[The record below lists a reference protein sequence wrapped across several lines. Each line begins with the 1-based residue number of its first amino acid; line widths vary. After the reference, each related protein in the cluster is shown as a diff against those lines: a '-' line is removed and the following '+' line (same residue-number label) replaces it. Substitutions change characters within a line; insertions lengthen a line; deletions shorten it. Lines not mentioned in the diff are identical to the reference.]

1 MKTFLSESVDF
12 VVMSDNIHVLA
23 VSKTGDNGYPIDQ
36 VVEVAVF
43 KVDLSAN
50 MMESVYDK
58 VVKQD
63 TSVWSDEVKDRVKDL
78 YGISPED
85 VEEGCNEDAVAQDL
99 RELLQDKT
107 ITAFDVKGDF
117 MGHLKNEPYALARKV
132 EVSSAISSRSSFVY
146 RLPSKQTPGPEGL
159 RMSYKAILPDDPAG
173 IGESAGAYEDAAR
186 ASAILLELH
195 QRGLY

>member
-1 MKTFLSESVDF
+1 MKMML
-12 VVMSDNIHVLA
+12 DNIHVLA
-23 VSKTGDNGYPIDQ
+23 VSKTGDMGFPMDK

-58 VVKQD
+58 VVRQD
-63 TSVWSDEVKDRVKDL
+63 TSTFSEEVKTHVQDV
-78 YGISPED
+78 YGVSVDDIEMGRDEED
-85 VEEGCNEDAVAQDL
+85 VATDL
-99 RELLQDKT
+99 QELLRDKVV
-107 ITAFDVKGDF
+107 TAFDVKADF

-132 EVSSAISSRSSFVY
+132 EVSSSISSRSSFVF
-146 RLPSKQTPGPEGL
+146 RPSQQSKGPEGL
-159 RMSYKAILPDDPAG
+159 RVSYKAILPDDPAAAG
-173 IGESAGAYEDAAR
+173 DAVGAYEDAAR